1 MIKKILACVCICFLF
16 TVSVYAKTR
25 YDETK
30 TVKNETKTVKK
41 EAKSVKKE
49 TKSVKKVE
57 ENKEE
62 KYILKQKEKEMNL
75 CMYKLDMAK
84 KFYINGDFDVVKT
97 CLNEVLALEP
107 DNEKANELKNKI
119 LILKE
124 KEEFY
129 KRALVDDYC
138 IKLRK
143 NINDNNFY
151 EGLLYIKKI
160 KTLFP
165 DEYVDVYS
173 DKLNEEK
180 ELVFSTLVNKRD
192 KKIFVD
198 SINAF
203 LNEKYTKSTKL
214 LYKLSNKYPR
224 FMDVVRVS
232 NYNIITE
239 ENERRAK
246 DFHKKAIKLFR
257 AWKLGQA
264 KTAAEMAYSLQPENV
279 KLKVLIE
286 QLNMEIM

>member
-16 TVSVYAKTR
+16 TVSVYAKTQ

-180 ELVFSTLVNKRD
+180 EL
-192 KKIFVD
+192 KIF
-198 SINAF
+198 IR
-203 LNEKYTKSTKL
+203 KL
-214 LYKLSNKYPR
+214 LNCLEHGN
-224 FMDVVRVS
+224 
-232 NYNIITE
+232 
-239 ENERRAK
+239 
-246 DFHKKAIKLFR
+246 
-257 AWKLGQA
+257 
-264 KTAAEMAYSLQPENV
+264 
-279 KLKVLIE
+279 
-286 QLNMEIM
+286 

>member
-1 MIKKILACVCICFLF
+1 M
-16 TVSVYAKTR
+16 
-25 YDETK
+25 
-30 TVKNETKTVKK
+30 
-41 EAKSVKKE
+41 
-49 TKSVKKVE
+49 
-57 ENKEE
+57 
-62 KYILKQKEKEMNL
+62 
-75 CMYKLDMAK
+75 
-84 KFYINGDFDVVKT
+84 
-97 CLNEVLALEP
+97 
-107 DNEKANELKNKI
+107 
-119 LILKE
+119 
-124 KEEFY
+124 
-129 KRALVDDYC
+129 
-138 IKLRK
+138 
-143 NINDNNFY
+143 
-151 EGLLYIKKI
+151 
-160 KTLFP
+160 
-165 DEYVDVYS
+165 DVYS

-198 SINAF
+198 SINSF
-203 LNEKYTKSTKL
+203 LNEKYTKATKL

-246 DFHKKAIKLFR
+246 DFYKKALKLFR